1 MHLGPDPNGWKLGEI
16 GEDPA
21 EVSGILLR
29 WVASQDL
36 VDHVIVS
43 MRKSEWVRA
52 NLDAVA
58 RGPLTEE
65 EQFRLEGWHAL
76 AESFGI
82 SCSGHRR
89 LSARIRG

>member
-1 MHLGPDPNGWKLGEI
+1 LLSLYLSRFVRGWKLDEI

-29 WVASQDL
+29 WVASQHL

-58 RGPLTEE
+58 RGPLTEV
-65 EQFRLEGWHAL
+65 EQARLQGWL
-76 AESFGI
+76 ARAG
-82 SCSGHRR
+82 
-89 LSARIRG
+89 

>member
-1 MHLGPDPNGWKLGEI
+1 LLSLYLSRFVRGWKLDEI

-58 RGPLTEE
+58 RGPLTEK
-65 EQFRLEGWHAL
+65 EQNRLEGWL
-76 AESFGI
+76 ARVG
-82 SCSGHRR
+82 
-89 LSARIRG
+89 